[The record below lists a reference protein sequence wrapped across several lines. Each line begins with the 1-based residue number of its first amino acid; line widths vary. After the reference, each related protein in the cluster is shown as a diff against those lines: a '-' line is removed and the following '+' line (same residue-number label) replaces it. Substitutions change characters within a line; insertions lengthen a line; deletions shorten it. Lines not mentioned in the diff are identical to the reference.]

1 VVRKVR
7 RVTDGETLVWKEI
20 NFEKMTSREKQ
31 QLVTEVNLL
40 KGLEHPNIV
49 RYEDRIV
56 DKKTSKVYIIMEYCS
71 GGDLGTYLKLC
82 KKKMEPIAEEVIWK
96 ISYQLLLALD
106 HCHSR
111 TPDERGRGGKVL
123 HRDIKPANIFIN
135 EASHIK
141 LGDFGLSR
149 EMG

>member
-1 VVRKVR
+1 
-7 RVTDGETLVWKEI
+7 LVWKEI

-40 KGLEHPNIV
+40 KGLDHPNIV

-56 DKKTSKVYIIMEYCS
+56 DKKSTKVFIIMEHCS
-71 GGDLGTYLKLC
+71 GGDLGSFLKESKQKL
-82 KKKMEPIAEEVIWK
+82 KPLSEDIIWK
-96 ISYQLLLALD
+96 IAYQLLLALEY
-106 HCHSR
+106 CHNR
-111 TPDERGRGGKVL
+111 ATDDKGRGGKVL

-135 EASHIK
+135 NSNYIK